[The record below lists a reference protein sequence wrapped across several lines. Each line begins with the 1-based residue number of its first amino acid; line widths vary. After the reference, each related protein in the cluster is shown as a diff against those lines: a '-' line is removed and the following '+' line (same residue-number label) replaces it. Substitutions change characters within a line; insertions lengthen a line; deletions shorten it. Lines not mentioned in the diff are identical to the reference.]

1 MPAMTQTQSAP
12 AAYTAREKSRA
23 QIAAVLPCVAKMSD
37 EQLEAFGLRPAAV
50 AAVKAEAAP
59 PSMLGGTSSGVSLT
73 GLQVVAR
80 NAVLRF
86 QSTLAPLEAFSTT
99 YREDFVVPGK
109 KGQIARLTVPI
120 YDDKGEAA
128 VDNFDAFSTRTD
140 TGTVSEAEIV
150 LHKVDEVITITA
162 RDLEQGVDIA
172 KRIDV
177 AAGKVARSIL
187 KAVLGSMIAGTA
199 QGDNADVTIASLTIP
214 AIGNEEGKFNF
225 GYVNQTLTEAIQPR
239 VNAVLLDSAH
249 YGALKAANK
258 DSLTAGDLDCD
269 YCGKVDS
276 LALPSGVCGFLTNRR
291 GAGVGIVACKMLSGT
306 RSYEQLQVD
315 GINTPL
321 GVASWFDEDNNCI
334 RVWVGTYYGVAITD
348 AAAIKPLVAPSS

>member
-1 MPAMTQTQSAP
+1 MNQTQSAP

-59 PSMLGGTSSGVSLT
+59 AMLGGTSTGVSLT
-73 GLQVVAR
+73 GMQVVAKS
-80 NAVLRF
+80 AITRF
-86 QSTLAPLEAFSTT
+86 QTTLAPLEAFSTT
-99 YREDFVVPGK
+99 YREDFVVPGSK
-109 KGQIARLTVPI
+109 DQIARVTVPI
-120 YDDKGEAA
+120 YDDKGSAA
-128 VDNFDAFSTRTD
+128 VDNFNAFSTRSD
-140 TGTVSEAEIV
+140 TGTVTEAEIV
-150 LHKVDEVITITA
+150 LHKVDDVITITA

-172 KRIDV
+172 KRIEV
-177 AAGKVARSIL
+177 SAGKVARAIL
-187 KAVLGSMIAGTA
+187 KSVLGSMVAGTA
-199 QGDNADVTIASLTIP
+199 QGDDSTVKIASLTIP
-214 AIGNEEGKFNF
+214 AIGTAEGKFNF
-225 GYVNQTLTEAIQPR
+225 GYANQELTEKIQPR

-276 LALPSGVCGFLTNRR
+276 LALPSGVCGFITNRR

-334 RVWVGTYYGVAITD
+334 RIWVGTYYGVAITD
-348 AAAIKPLVAPSS
+348 AAAIKPLVVASAS